1 MREPILEPLLRKMR
15 IARVL
20 PLLRRIPQCRLLDIG
35 CGWEAKFLLDVEPY
49 IAYGVGIDFKAPFI
63 QTEKLTTMRVRLA
76 ETLPFADNSFDI
88 VTMLA
93 VLEHLEHPQSML
105 WEINRVLRPN
115 GFLVGTVPSN
125 MAKPVLEF
133 LSYRL
138 GIVNKNEIRD
148 HKAYYNRNSIVALLS
163 TNGFMDIKHQYF
175 QFGLNN
181 YFLAL
186 VHKTVDSR

>member
-35 CGWEAKFLLDVEPY
+35 CGWEARFLLDVEHH
-49 IAYGVGIDFKAPFI
+49 IACGVGIDFKAPFI
-63 QTEKLTTMRVRLA
+63 QTEKLTTMCARLD
-76 ETLPFADNSFDI
+76 ETLPFADNSFDV

-93 VLEHLEHPQSML
+93 VLEHLDRPQNML
-105 WEINRVLRPN
+105 REISRVLRPN
-115 GFLVGTVPSN
+115 GFLAGTVPSN
-125 MAKPVLEF
+125 VAKPVLEF

-138 GIVNKNEIRD
+138 GIVNKDEIRD
-148 HKAYYNRNSIVALLS
+148 HKQYYNRNSIVALLS
-163 TNGFMDIKHQYF
+163 ATGFTDIKHQYF

-181 YFLAL
+181 YFLAS
-186 VHKTVDSR
+186 VHKILLQ